1 MIERFSV
8 YFEPS
13 MDERLVSVHLPEDY
27 DEGDERYPVM
37 YMFDGQSAFESQ
49 SDDYDGTWNLH
60 RFLMRWDKG
69 MIVVALHSSGEGD
82 RRMAEYSPYP
92 LAKKRWAGLNA
103 RGKETI
109 DFIAGTLKP
118 LVDARFRTMPGRAC
132 TGVMGAS
139 MGGLM
144 SLYAVC
150 ARNDVFSKAACV
162 SPALSECR
170 EQMLDLARQAGID
183 PDTRVYISL
192 GGAEAR
198 DRRAL
203 ERDVAQMLH
212 IACALMRKG
221 ARVHPFLQEG
231 GRHCEAD
238 WSAQAPAFLRFL
250 WQE

>member
-27 DEGDERYPVM
+27 DGREERYPVM

-69 MIVVALHSSGEGD
+69 MIVVALQSSGEGD

-92 LAKKRWAGLNA
+92 LAKKRWAGLSA

-118 LVDARFRTMPGRAC
+118 LVDARYRTIPTRAC
-132 TGVMGAS
+132 TGIMGGS

-170 EQMLDLARQAGID
+170 EQMLDLAQQAGID

-203 ERDVAQMLH
+203 ERDVAQMLN

-238 WSAQAPAFLRFL
+238 WSAQAPSFLRFL